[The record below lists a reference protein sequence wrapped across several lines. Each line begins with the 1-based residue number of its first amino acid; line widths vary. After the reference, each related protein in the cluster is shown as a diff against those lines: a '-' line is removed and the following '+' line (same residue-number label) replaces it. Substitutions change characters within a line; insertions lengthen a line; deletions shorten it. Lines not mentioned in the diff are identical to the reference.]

1 MINLINLE
9 YDFSIFLSADYGQHE
24 GSCMLHQQRE
34 LTDIYEKYGGYPK
47 TFNYDNT
54 KIHQLWWDNT
64 QVDFADIG
72 RQLNM
77 EVIKVSTILQEPGCM
92 IPLHRDTFY
101 QINQQYP
108 DRKETRVRAN
118 IYLEDW
124 KLGHFIQYN
133 DVVSTHWQAGQGM
146 QWDSSVEHLSAN
158 AGLENKYTLQIS
170 GFLLE

>member
-1 MINLINLE
+1 MVNLISLQ
-9 YDFSIFLSADYGQHE
+9 YDFSEILSADYGQHE
-24 GSCMLHQQRE
+24 GSCMMHQQRE
-34 LTDIYEKYGGYPK
+34 LNDIYEKYGGYPT

-54 KIHQLWWDNT
+54 KIHQLWWNRD
-64 QVDFADIG
+64 QVDYEEFG

-77 EVIKVSTILQEPGCM
+77 EVILVSSILQDPGCM

-101 QINQQYP
+101 RINKDYP

-124 KLGHFIQYN
+124 KAGHFIQYN
-133 DVVSTHWQAGQGM
+133 DVVSTHWRAGQGM

-170 GFLLE
+170 GFLIE